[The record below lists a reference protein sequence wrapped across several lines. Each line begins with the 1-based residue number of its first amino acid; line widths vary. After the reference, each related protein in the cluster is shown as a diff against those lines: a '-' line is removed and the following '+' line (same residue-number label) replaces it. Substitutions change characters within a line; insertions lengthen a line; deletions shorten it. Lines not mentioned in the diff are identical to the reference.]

1 MAVDVVGSRAPQF
14 PSQAK
19 PDNTGYGQ
27 NGFQGPSS
35 DLPGKR
41 TVSGFLPEDAGIQ
54 GIIGDTKADMNDSY
68 RAGRGDWQTRTV
80 SAAPYTPHSGMKS
93 PNKAGETVP
102 PSTGDN
108 RNRPVTRPASRTDF
122 QR

>member
-1 MAVDVVGSRAPQF
+1 MTTDIVGSKQPQF
-14 PSQAK
+14 ASEAK
-19 PDNTGYGQ
+19 PDNSGYGQ

-41 TVSGFLPEDAGIQ
+41 TTSGFLPEDAGIQ

-80 SAAPYTPHSGMKS
+80 SAAPIAAHPGMKS
-93 PNKAGETVP
+93 PNKVTDKVP
-102 PSTGDN
+102 DSTQ
-108 RNRPVTRPASRTDF
+108 RHATTRPGSRTDF

>member
-1 MAVDVVGSRAPQF
+1 MAIDVVGSKQPTF

-19 PDNTGYGQ
+19 PDNSGYGE

-41 TVSGFLPEDAGIQ
+41 TTSGFLPEDEGIK
-54 GIIGDTKADMNDSY
+54 GIIGDVKADMNDAY
-68 RAGRGDWQTRTV
+68 RAGRGNWQTRTI
-80 SAAPYTPHSGMKS
+80 SAEPITPHPGMKS
-93 PNKAGETVP
+93 PNKATDKMN
-102 PSTGDN
+102 SADSL
-108 RNRPVTRPASRTDF
+108 RRASTRPASRTDF

>member
-1 MAVDVVGSRAPQF
+1 MTTEIVGSKTPEF

-19 PDNTGYGQ
+19 PDNSGYGQ
-27 NGFQGPSS
+27 NGFAGPSS
-35 DLPGKR
+35 DLPGQR
-41 TVSGFLPEDAGIQ
+41 TTSGFLPEDAGLK

-80 SAAPYTPHSGMKS
+80 SDKLLAPSGGMKS
-93 PNKAGETVP
+93 PNKATDKVP
-102 PSTGDN
+102 DANLRRAT
-108 RNRPVTRPASRTDF
+108 TRPAGKTDF

>member
-1 MAVDVVGSRAPQF
+1 MATDIVGSRQPTF
-14 PSQAK
+14 PSEEK
-19 PDNTGYGQ
+19 NDNSGYGQ
-27 NGFQGPSS
+27 NGFGGPSS

-41 TVSGFLPEDAGIQ
+41 TTSGFLPEDAGLK

-80 SAAPYTPHSGMKS
+80 SDKMLAPSGGMKS
-93 PNKAGETVP
+93 PNKVTDKVP
-102 PSTGDN
+102 DSNLRRAT
-108 RNRPVTRPASRTDF
+108 TRPAGKTDY